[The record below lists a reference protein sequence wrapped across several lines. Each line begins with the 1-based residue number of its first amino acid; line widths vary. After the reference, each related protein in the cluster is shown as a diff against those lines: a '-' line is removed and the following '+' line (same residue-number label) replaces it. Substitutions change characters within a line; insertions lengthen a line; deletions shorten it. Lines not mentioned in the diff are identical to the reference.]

1 MQIFAAVGL
10 TGWLSVRNGQEAVNN
25 VATQLRSEVSER
37 INQKLNEYLE
47 APHLVN
53 QINLEAVRLGY
64 LNVKDLAS
72 LERYLVQQVQT
83 ISHRRLNYVWES
95 KISGIYWH
103 IKTQKRCVTNH
114 GSR

>member
-1 MQIFAAVGL
+1 MLQTSATNLLSNHYQKKEVSLRLILVVPFILQIFAAVGL

-53 QINLEAVRLGY
+53 QINLEDDTRPI
-64 LNVKDLAS
+64 
-72 LERYLVQQVQT
+72 R
-83 ISHRRLNYVWES
+83 
-95 KISGIYWH
+95 
-103 IKTQKRCVTNH
+103 
-114 GSR
+114 